1 MAKVAG
7 FLGLLKR
14 NTTGSTYV
22 SVPQLLTVSAVGS
35 ERNLIDV
42 SAHGDLWADF
52 ITGRQEGR
60 EVECTLLWDPA
71 DAQHA
76 AIKADYD
83 ASTQAARNYE
93 LQHPAWTTAYRFPA
107 LVSAWEVESTDD
119 AGMEAHFTLK
129 IVNPGVSSVSP
140 S

>member
-7 FLGLLKR
+7 FLGFLKR

-22 SVPQLLTVSAVGS
+22 SIPQLLTVNPVGS

-42 SAHGDLWADF
+42 SAHGDPWADF
-52 ITGRQEGR
+52 IVGRQEGR
-60 EVECTLLWDPA
+60 AVDCTLLWDPA

-83 ASTQAARNYE
+83 ATTPVARNYE

-107 LVSAWEVESTDD
+107 LVSMWEVEATDGG
-119 AGMEAHFTLK
+119 GMEAHFTLK
-129 IVNPGVSSVSP
+129 IITPGVSSVTP